1 MHLVAAS
8 LLIALAAPVAVPP
21 DALVPAPSTAPA
33 APDPVAQLVG
43 ALARLPGTTPVRA
56 EVRHEVRFS
65 QGEEDTASP
74 AGSVSVTAAAGP
86 DGLRATWSPAL
97 LARAEAEERARLQNP
112 DAYAPTRD
120 ALSDLRALALARA
133 LDAVPD
139 LLRDLVDARVVSD
152 AVEPFEGVPT
162 RVLTLQV
169 KPVVAARDRK
179 YVKDVEATARI
190 WLGADGVPVAEDRTI
205 LLKGRIF
212 LIIGFEIE
220 QRDRI
225 RFARSGDRLVEAR
238 RESANRSSG
247 AGERRDRSATTSV
260 TLLQ

>member
-1 MHLVAAS
+1 MHTAAAILLVS
-8 LLIALAAPVAVPP
+8 LAAPVAAPP
-21 DALVPAPSTAPA
+21 DAVVPAPAAGPA

-43 ALARLPGTTPVRA
+43 ALARLPATTPVRA

-74 AGSVSVTAAAGP
+74 TGAIQIIAAAGP
-86 DGLRATWSPAL
+86 DGLRTTWGPAL

-120 ALSDLRALALARA
+120 ALSDLRALALSRA

-139 LLRDLVDARVVSD
+139 LLRDLVDARVISD
-152 AVEPFEGVPT
+152 GVEPFEGAPT

-179 YVKDVEATARI
+179 YVKDVEATARL
-190 WLGADGVPVAEDRTI
+190 WLGADGVPVAEDRRV

-225 RFARSGDRLVEAR
+225 RFARSGDRLVELR
-238 RESANRSSG
+238 RESVNRSAG
-247 AGERRDRSATTSV
+247 AGERRDRNATT
-260 TLLQ
+260 TLALLP